1 MGQVLN
7 IKFLVSHFA
16 DLYIISTLNFYCKIL
31 GIFYILIDD
40 ERIIPF
46 LYNKLMK
53 IISAITKDLGENFQ
67 VRRILPSI
75 KARYV
80 GPFVFVDHMGPV
92 SIQTGKELT
101 VRSHPHIGLATIT
114 YLYDGV
120 ILHRDSIGSEM
131 KICPY
136 EVNWMTAGSGI
147 AHSERSQLD
156 LQYSILEGIQTWVAL
171 PKESEEVE
179 PEFFHLNRN
188 EIPVISE
195 KGWEL
200 RLIAGEFLGKRSPVK
215 VYSKLFYAD
224 LEVQSGGEGKWN
236 ISSDQESALYV
247 ARGSLEVQGQKIQM
261 GNMAVFDLG
270 ETISFYSEEGSRSIL
285 LGGVPF
291 PERRHLW
298 WNFVSTSLERIEKAK
313 LEWKQERFPE
323 VPGETERIPLPE
335 F

>member
-1 MGQVLN
+1 
-7 IKFLVSHFA
+7 
-16 DLYIISTLNFYCKIL
+16 
-31 GIFYILIDD
+31 
-40 ERIIPF
+40 
-46 LYNKLMK
+46 MK
-53 IISAITKDLGENFQ
+53 VISAVIKDLGENFR

-75 KARYV
+75 EARHV

-120 ILHRDSIGSEM
+120 ILHRDSIGTEM
-131 KICPY
+131 KIRPY

-156 LQYSILEGIQTWVAL
+156 LQYPILEGIQTWVAL

-179 PEFFHLNRN
+179 PEFFHLDKN

-195 KGWEL
+195 KDWEL
-200 RLIAGEFLGKRSPVK
+200 RLAAGEFLGKRSPVK
-215 VYSKLFYAD
+215 VYSTLFYAD
-224 LEVQSGGEGKWN
+224 LEVRAGGEGKWN
-236 ISSDQESALYV
+236 IPNDQESALYV

-270 ETISFYSEEGSRSIL
+270 ETVSFYSEEGSRSIL

-291 PERRHLW
+291 PERRYLW

-313 LEWKQERFPE
+313 LEWKQERFPA